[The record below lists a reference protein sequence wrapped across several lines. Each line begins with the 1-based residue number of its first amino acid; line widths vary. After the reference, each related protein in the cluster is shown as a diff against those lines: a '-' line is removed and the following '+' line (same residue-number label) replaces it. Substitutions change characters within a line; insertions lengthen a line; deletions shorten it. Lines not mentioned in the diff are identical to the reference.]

1 MKIFYIMQKFN
12 PLILQGNCADKK
24 GPAFQSV
31 REGGSFLRLS
41 VGRIKTKY
49 FYGASFV
56 PFSAL

>member
-1 MKIFYIMQKFN
+1 MFYDLMQ
-12 PLILQGNCADKK
+12 GSCADKK
-24 GPAFQSV
+24 GPALQSV